1 MPLCAPR
8 RSKRPKAYDIR
19 IDCWEHAYAAR
30 PKTPRVFAGSPESKI
45 SEHVYKALVEGFR
58 VDGARY
64 VILLEDDLR
73 AASDFFSVFSV
84 GVQLLEN
91 DETLW
96 CVMRCGGR
104 LTSRASAG

>member
-1 MPLCAPR
+1 MDAPY
-8 RSKRPKAYDIR
+8 AYAALRNEAQNAARTHDVR
-19 IDCWEHAYAAR
+19 IDCWEHAYNAR

-73 AASDFFSVFSV
+73 AAADFFF
-84 GVQLLEN
+84 GL
-91 DETLW
+91 
-96 CVMRCGGR
+96 
-104 LTSRASAG
+104 